1 MSPTSPMPGQLFGV
15 SLPDICENDNLP
27 KPILVSVIWVCKLGG
42 KDVSEGEVL
51 QVSLSPPA
59 LTKNL
64 YLTSEYTS
72 QISSWKTDEGDVV
85 RKQSSPLV
93 LKEQQKP
100 TQIN

>member
-27 KPILVSVIWVCKLGG
+27 KPILVSVVWVCKLGG

-64 YLTSEYTS
+64 YPYFRIYKSDFIVE
-72 QISSWKTDEGDVV
+72 DC
-85 RKQSSPLV
+85 
-93 LKEQQKP
+93 
-100 TQIN
+100 